1 MKKTGPVVLGFIVGM
16 LMMIQY
22 FTPNEWINNRYNN
35 VLDWKQVVFGITLI
49 LGVISLFL
57 YHWRKIEQKADGW
70 PYSVVTLSGLLAMI
84 AVGIYSGFTMGLEN
98 SPYSWA
104 FDYIQSPMQA
114 TMFALL
120 AFYVA
125 SASYRAFRARGFH
138 AALLLTAGVIVMLGR
153 VPIGEMMGFH
163 VGENYFSL
171 STISS
176 FILDYPNMAAKRG
189 IMIGVGLG
197 MTATAIK
204 IIVGI
209 ERTYLGKGA

>member
-1 MKKTGPVVLGFIVGM
+1 MKKTGPVVLGFVVGM
-16 LMMIQY
+16 LMLIQY
-22 FTPNEWINNRYNN
+22 FTPNAWVEARYNN

-57 YHWRKIEQKADGW
+57 YHWRKIERREEGW
-70 PYSVVTLSGLLAMI
+70 GYSVVTVAGLVFMI
-84 AVGIYSGFTMGLEN
+84 AVAIIFTPERG
-98 SPYSWA
+98 PYPWM
-104 FDYIQSPMQA
+104 FDYVQAPMQS

-125 SASYRAFRARGFH
+125 SASYCAFRARGFH

-153 VPIGEMMGFH
+153 VPLGELIGLNH
-163 VGENYFSL
+163 V
-171 STISS
+171 SS
-176 FILDYPNMAAKRG
+176 WILEYPNLAAKRG

-204 IIVGI
+204 IILGI